1 LSRRS
6 ATTDQQDPIGL
17 HLTLD
22 VVLWLYGSA
31 AIQYRS
37 GRTDKDNGGDNLGQ
51 GAPILVEG
59 SWLFPPHGIARVSE
73 PAVTCP

>member
-1 LSRRS
+1 LLRS

-37 GRTDKDNGGDNLGQ
+37 GRTDKENGGDNLGQ
-51 GAPILVEG
+51 GAPI
-59 SWLFPPHGIARVSE
+59 
-73 PAVTCP
+73 